1 MDATDDREDAARDAV
16 TVKNTAYAIAV
27 ATARAPVRCA
37 SDDCVFCD
45 RVVPPGWLYWSTIA
59 LDPSTGADGF
69 TSTHHLACVSQRDAH
84 DLCASFGF
92 TGGDDVLHGEAVR
105 CAQRMRGYADL
116 PPRLKFP
123 FSYYIA
129 ALVRGDAK
137 IIAKHLHWV
146 APLRDIHVPTTEMT
160 PPAMKMTASPKLKT
174 HDRVK
179 AKHKKSKKMSKK
191 KRKHRS
197 VRRHASA
204 PASSSK
210 ALGAPPEKKVKT
222 EVKVKLEGAAE
233 SAPSA

>member
-27 ATARAPVRCA
+27 ATAAAPVRCA

-92 TGGDDVLHGEAVR
+92 PEGDDVLYPFAMQ
-105 CAQRMRGYADL
+105 CAQRMRGFTGL
-116 PPRLKFP
+116 PPRLQTP
-123 FSYYIA
+123 FRSYIA
-129 ALVRGDAK
+129 ALARGKAEV
-137 IIAKHLHWV
+137 IAKHLAWV

-174 HDRVK
+174 HHRVK
-179 AKHKKSKKMSKK
+179 AKQKKSTKKSKN
-191 KRKHRS
+191 KRKHQS
-197 VRRHASA
+197 VRRNASA
-204 PASSSK
+204 LASSSK
-210 ALGAPPEKKVKT
+210 ALGPPPEKKVKT